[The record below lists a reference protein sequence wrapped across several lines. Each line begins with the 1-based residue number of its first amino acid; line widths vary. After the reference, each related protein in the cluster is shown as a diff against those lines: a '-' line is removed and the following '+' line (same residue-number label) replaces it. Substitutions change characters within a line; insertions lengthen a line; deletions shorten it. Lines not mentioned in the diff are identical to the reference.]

1 MREEGRICGTLR
13 YIPQEIL
20 WKMFCMGSSPY
31 KTIVSAL
38 DSMASHDIK
47 LISIFPSQ
55 VLTES
60 KFGNAQWQNVSVVE
74 TTLNFDSDCFSS
86 QLNILCMH
94 VADCDSCLN
103 FEQLAKQAYGK

>member
-1 MREEGRICGTLR
+1 MGGVKIPLQDFALKMQGGLMREEGRICRTLR

-60 KFGNAQWQNVSVVE
+60 KFGNAQW
-74 TTLNFDSDCFSS
+74 
-86 QLNILCMH
+86 
-94 VADCDSCLN
+94 
-103 FEQLAKQAYGK
+103 